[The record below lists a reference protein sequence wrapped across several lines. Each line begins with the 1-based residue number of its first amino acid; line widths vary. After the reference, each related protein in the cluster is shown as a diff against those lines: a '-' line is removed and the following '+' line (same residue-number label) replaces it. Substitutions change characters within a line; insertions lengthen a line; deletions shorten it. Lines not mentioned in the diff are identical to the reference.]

1 MRPSPDNNPVLTVSE
16 WLVAAG
22 HSGLPRL
29 DAELVLAHALNKPR
43 SWLYAWPEI
52 PLPANARQR
61 ADALWH
67 RRVAGEP
74 LAYLTGSKEFYGLA
88 LKVSPDTLIPRPE
101 TEALVDA
108 VLELHRQH
116 PVTRVLDLGAG
127 TGAIALAVKSLLPD
141 CDVWATDASRKA
153 LRVAS
158 ENAQKLNLAL
168 RLFCGDWFAALPTSA
183 PRFDVIISNPPYID
197 PTDSHLAALRH
208 EPASALVAEDGGLAD
223 LRQLIRKAPD
233 HLRDGGWLILEHG
246 HDQGQVVREA
256 MLDAGYHRIE
266 TRPDLAG
273 LDRYTLGRRP

>member
-52 PLPANARQR
+52 PLPADARQR

-74 LAYLTGSKEFYGLA
+74 LAYLTGSKEFYGLE

-108 VLELHRQH
+108 VLELHRQQ
-116 PVTRVLDLGAG
+116 PVTRVLDLGTG
-127 TGAIALAVKSLLPD
+127 TGAIALAVKSLLPE

-168 RLFCGDWFAALPTSA
+168 QLFCG
-183 PRFDVIISNPPYID
+183 
-197 PTDSHLAALRH
+197 
-208 EPASALVAEDGGLAD
+208 AEDGGLAD
-223 LRQLIRKAPD
+223 LRHLIRKAPD
-233 HLRDGGWLILEHG
+233 HLRAGGWLILEHG
-246 HDQGQVVREA
+246 HDQGQSVQQA
-256 MLDAGYHRIE
+256 MQDEGYHCVQ
-266 TRPDLAG
+266 TRTDLAG